1 MFSYFSQ
8 CTIKNSTCN
17 ATSHESLASRGKKV
31 LNIVRL
37 LAEMGHVES
46 SARGHRFKTDNTQL
60 NCESEKKPHVSL
72 LSWCVLYNFSL
83 DICFF
88 PSRNDHHELQ
98 EKVQS
103 FWGSRTAEQCVPIFC
118 SVAKADVLQC
128 PAWTICSFC
137 SVVYEHRVQGPIT
150 AALLWWKAM
159 PGDLHSPHLCS
170 YDRPRSVLNS

>member
-1 MFSYFSQ
+1 MLRAM
-8 CTIKNSTCN
+8 NRWLPG
-17 ATSHESLASRGKKV
+17 EKKV

-83 DICFF
+83 DICLF
-88 PSRNDHHELQ
+88 PSRKDHHELQ
-98 EKVQS
+98 KKVQS

-128 PAWTICSFC
+128 PA
-137 SVVYEHRVQGPIT
+137 
-150 AALLWWKAM
+150 
-159 PGDLHSPHLCS
+159 
-170 YDRPRSVLNS
+170 